1 MLKVSA
7 LRLHTEGNVMY
18 GKVMAKLEV
27 LYNSE
32 CPICDKEIKHYEK
45 ISSGKILY
53 SPISP
58 ASLGSWGTSEGQAA
72 EKLHVRLDGKT
83 MVGVD
88 AFLEIW
94 SRLPYYR
101 VLYRIVKM
109 PPIKFVA
116 NIVYSKFLAPILFGL
131 HRSRQKR
138 VSKNDA

>member
-1 MLKVSA
+1 MGS
-7 LRLHTEGNVMY
+7 VMY

-53 SPISP
+53 TPISP
-58 ASLGSWGTSEGQAA
+58 ASLGSWGISEGQAA
-72 EKLHVRLDGKT
+72 EKLHARLDGKT

-101 VLYRIVKM
+101 VLSRIVKM

-116 NIVYSKFLAPILFGL
+116 NSWCREIYLSYRTRFGKFVLLFRFPGEQSFWL
-131 HRSRQKR
+131 E
-138 VSKNDA
+138 

>member
-1 MLKVSA
+1 MKASA
-7 LRLHTEGNVMY
+7 LSLITTGSVTY
-18 GKVMAKLEV
+18 GIDMAKLEI

-32 CPICDKEIKHYEK
+32 CPVCDKEIKHYEK

-53 SPISP
+53 TPISP
-58 ASLGSWGTSEGQAA
+58 SSLESWGLSESQAA
-72 EKLHVRLDGKT
+72 EKLHARLDGKK

-101 VLYRIVKM
+101 ILYKLVKM

-116 NIVYSKFLAPILFGL
+116 NIVYSNFLAPILFGL

-138 VSKNDA
+138 VPKNDA

>member
-1 MLKVSA
+1 
-7 LRLHTEGNVMY
+7 MY

-45 ISSGKILY
+45 KSSGKILY
-53 SPISP
+53 TPISP
-58 ASLGSWGTSEGQAA
+58 ASLGSWGISEGQAA
-72 EKLHVRLDGKT
+72 EKLHARLDGKT

-101 VLYRIVKM
+101 VLSRIVKI

-116 NIVYSKFLAPILFGL
+116 NIVYSKFLE
-131 HRSRQKR
+131 K
-138 VSKNDA
+138 V